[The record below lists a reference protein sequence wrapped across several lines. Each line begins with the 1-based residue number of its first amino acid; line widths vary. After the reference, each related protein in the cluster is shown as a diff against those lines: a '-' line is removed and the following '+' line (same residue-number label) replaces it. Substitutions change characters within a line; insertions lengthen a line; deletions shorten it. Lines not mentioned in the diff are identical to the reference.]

1 MAGGD
6 QRWVLLMASFND
18 AEGAERVV
26 DMVSETPSGE
36 GGETG

>member
-1 MAGGD
+1 
-6 QRWVLLMASFND
+6 MASFSD

-26 DMVSETPSGE
+26 NVVSETPSGE